1 MRHQAICLSS
11 INSFNLASIRIKSPT
26 NTNTNTNSISNST
39 NMFNSLRIHT
49 HSKRNLSTLIKARLP
64 NLPISSNTL
73 NTSTKSSSF
82 RLFIRPLAHPQQ
94 QPQPHQQHTQQPQH
108 QPHPSIAANSTTPT
122 QPNPAHHVIPSEHAV
137 KSPASPTHQ
146 LQHVMS
152 DLSSFSLASA
162 DDGRHPSFS
171 STSTGVATPGTTV
184 TTPSTLAS
192 PKWESASVSLATQ
205 KVPAPGLGRVPSGLN
220 ATHSQACNHCRKAIP
235 SNVSIYT
242 CLVCSTAQITT
253 AFCVWCFTSNAA
265 TSHPHDKSYYVT
277 ESDPRVQPSAPD
289 PITHLWTIRKNV
301 SGRIW
306 YTHNSTGLKTHI
318 KPTAAA
324 LSGFS
329 GLPEGWETRKTPD
342 GRTFFFNRRMG
353 ASSWTKPANSLP
365 DGWKELRTPDLMPFY
380 VNEKLG
386 LSTWDR
392 PGQQPRQR
400 QGHSTRAVVNRSKPG
415 QRSAGH
421 AHNQSAADSVL
432 SATINAARLTGVGVE
447 MASRQVGKLGKKKNW
462 KKMGRMMT
470 QVGGL
475 GDGFDSDGGY
485 GEQSDEEGYENE
497 GESGGLQGQG
507 QAAQYQQT
515 QQPDYPQQQ
524 QQPAM
529 AQGNQPQPVFQ
540 QPVYEQQPSYQYP
553 TQQEQPVFEPQ
564 QQQQQQQ
571 PAQYGAAHEYYNP
584 QGFEQQQPQDQYA
597 QDPQQH
603 ANQPQGMSE
612 QQQQYPYNQ
621 EGQQPA
627 YQQQPGS
634 EQLGQQQPQQQV
646 YQQQP
651 PQPQPG
657 QQPQYQNNQGQPVHQ
672 PQPVHQQPGQQQPQ
686 PQFNQATQQPAP
698 QQQPQQQAY
707 QKRPHHHSQGNQQQP
722 HHHQPHE
729 QHPVHQQ
736 PASEQPVHQPVPA
749 QPPSTFDPILPQQ
762 QGDPPQHI
770 PNQQPVVV
778 NQAPLE
784 SQQPLV
790 TQAPVDANQQPVYPV
805 QPVFEPAPQP
815 QATYQTYQDP
825 SYALYATPLFSQS
838 RGQQPANPQPSEQP
852 VNVVVVDNSAMD
864 PESFYVD
871 NSQFVPVEQQVPQ
884 NAVNEPVMVGGNEGV
899 PGDVVTIEQPQDF
912 SAEPGWEV
920 FPASDPLAMQ
930 EYEQEPVSVLDMDST
945 QFQGDMDVSADCL
958 ALI

>member
-1 MRHQAICLSS
+1 MASPQPQQVPSPAGAPVARKAVARKAVGQPGMAQTATPRPASVVLQPSLAPFPQQQAQPQYPHQ
-11 INSFNLASIRIKSPT
+11 SPPAQPAYQQQHPQH
-26 NTNTNTNSISNST
+26 
-39 NMFNSLRIHT
+39 IHQVQQ
-49 HSKRNLSTLIKARLP
+49 LP
-64 NLPISSNTL
+64 PVHQGQTPQAHYPQQQQQ
-73 NTSTKSSSF
+73 
-82 RLFIRPLAHPQQ
+82 PLAHPQQ

-540 QPVYEQQPSYQYP
+540 QPV
-553 TQQEQPVFEPQ
+553 
-564 QQQQQQQ
+564 
-571 PAQYGAAHEYYNP
+571 
-584 QGFEQQQPQDQYA
+584 
-597 QDPQQH
+597 
-603 ANQPQGMSE
+603 
-612 QQQQYPYNQ
+612 
-621 EGQQPA
+621 
-627 YQQQPGS
+627 
-634 EQLGQQQPQQQV
+634 
-646 YQQQP
+646 
-651 PQPQPG
+651 
-657 QQPQYQNNQGQPVHQ
+657 
-672 PQPVHQQPGQQQPQ
+672 
-686 PQFNQATQQPAP
+686 
-698 QQQPQQQAY
+698 
-707 QKRPHHHSQGNQQQP
+707 
-722 HHHQPHE
+722 
-729 QHPVHQQ
+729 
-736 PASEQPVHQPVPA
+736 EQPVHQPVPA